1 VGIHTVHH
9 TIFDSLH
16 NEQFRIHPERQVSG
30 HGLSAQA
37 DASDSEQSLR
47 SRAVQNLEKSFLA
60 PQARAQRSEATE
72 KNPKNEPRL
81 LKRAQS
87 KRMLWEWQSL
97 QSIVG

>member
-1 VGIHTVHH
+1 
-9 TIFDSLH
+9 
-16 NEQFRIHPERQVSG
+16 
-30 HGLSAQA
+30 
-37 DASDSEQSLR
+37 
-47 SRAVQNLEKSFLA
+47 LEKSFLA

-97 QSIVG
+97 QSIVS